1 MTNFERITIIA
12 NQLANEGK
20 KPSVALI
27 KSKTSTPLPLPQIIT
42 TLKSWQHEP
51 ENCVLF
57 EPSISED
64 KSKSKSKSIT
74 LNDDKELSA
83 QLMNETIAL
92 AIDNALAPIKAELA
106 EVKAQL
112 QQLTQK

>member
-1 MTNFERITIIA
+1 MTNFEKITIIA

-20 KPSVALI
+20 KPSIALI
-27 KSKTSTPLPLPQIIT
+27 KSKTSTPIPLPQIIS

-51 ENCVLF
+51 EHCVLF
-57 EPSISED
+57 ESPASKDE
-64 KSKSKSKSIT
+64 SKSTPLIDS
-74 LNDDKELSA
+74 NELSHE
-83 QLMNETIAL
+83 LINEAITV

>member
-1 MTNFERITIIA
+1 MTNFEKIIIIA

-27 KSKTSTPLPLPQIIT
+27 KSKVEDPLPLPQIISA
-42 TLKSWQHEP
+42 LRSWQHEP

-57 EPSISED
+57 ETSTPED
-64 KSKSKSKSIT
+64 KNTPLIE
-74 LNDDKELSA
+74 NDELSVE
-83 QLMNETIAL
+83 LINEAITIA
-92 AIDNALAPIKAELA
+92 INNALGPIKAELA

>member
-1 MTNFERITIIA
+1 MTNFEKIIIIA

-27 KSKTSTPLPLPQIIT
+27 KSKVAGPLPLPQIISA
-42 TLKSWQHEP
+42 LRSWQHEP

-57 EPSISED
+57 ETSTPED
-64 KSKSKSKSIT
+64 KSKNTPLIE
-74 LNDDKELSA
+74 NDELSA
-83 QLMNETIAL
+83 ELINEAITV
-92 AIDNALAPIKAELA
+92 AIDNALGPIKAELA

>member
-64 KSKSKSKSIT
+64 KSKSIT